1 MAAVTKTTPTFTQ
14 VYAPAILTNSSQGTL
29 QTLDL
34 KDKIGA
40 TLLIWI
46 GRRASTTPTR
56 AGYVAIRN
64 SDNNAVVFPSQ
75 VFDVVGQGPTTAAA
89 ATTLSASASIGAST
103 ISITSAT
110 GFAVGDTICLSE
122 SGGVRLQF
130 ARVAGLSGT
139 TLTLERNLRIASNSG
154 DAVSN
159 LADARRQYIPG
170 GDIYEIRTHNFSGL
184 DLVFAID
191 AIIDNGETIT

>member
-1 MAAVTKTTPTFTQ
+1 VATVTKTAPTFTQ
-14 VYAPAILTNSSQGTL
+14 IYAPVILANSSLGTL

-40 TLLIWI
+40 TILIWI

-56 AGYVAIRN
+56 AGYVTIRHSN
-64 SDNNAVVFPSQ
+64 NNAVVFPSQ
-75 VFDVVGQGPTTAAA
+75 VFDLVGQGPTTAAA
-89 ATTLSASASIGAST
+89 ATTLSANAAIGAST

-122 SGGVRLQF
+122 SSGARLQF

-139 TLTLERNLRIASNSG
+139 TLTLERNLRLASNSG
-154 DAVSN
+154 DTVTN

-184 DLVFAID
+184 DLVFAVE